1 MSEWWSSL
9 RSGGSIGVGAVVV
22 VVASV
27 FALVLALKDLTLEQL
42 GLVILAISEVPNFL
56 AGVLPS
62 LMTIRTFASDPEQ
75 VSALRHGEVVGGTMA
90 LAVGAGASMVSRK
103 WAPFLGCAATLAAFL
118 YQYEHAIPN
127 PVSKPKDMKAGATR

>member
-1 MSEWWSSL
+1 MAEWWASL
-9 RSGGSIGVGAVVV
+9 RSGGSLGMGAVAAM
-22 VVASV
+22 VAAIV
-27 FALVLALKDLTLEQL
+27 ALVLSLKDLTLEQL

-103 WAPFLGCAATLAAFL
+103 WAPFLGCLATLLAFL
-118 YQYEHAIPN
+118 FQYEQAIRN
-127 PVSKPKDMKAGATR
+127 PISKQKDMQAGAR

>member
-1 MSEWWSSL
+1 MSEWFASL
-9 RSGGSIGVGAVVV
+9 RNGGSLKLGAVIA
-22 VVASV
+22 VVASIA
-27 FALVLALKDLTLEQL
+27 ALVVTLKDLTLEQL
-42 GLVILAISEVPNFL
+42 GLVILAVSEVPNFL

-103 WAPFLGCAATLAAFL
+103 WAPFLACSATLAAFL
-118 YQYEHAIPN
+118 YQYEMAIRN
-127 PVSKPKDMKAGATR
+127 PITKQKDMKAGAR